1 MESISYL
8 FKIQGSGIIN
18 KIENI
23 FNLVSEKM
31 RLDFKK
37 TQCAIK
43 HRGLKG
49 GSNEETFRTFLS
61 EYLPASLGISTGEL
75 VDANGNVSRQLDVI
89 IYDSAKTP
97 ILYRDANTQVIPVEC
112 AYAVIEVKAK
122 LDKTELY
129 KTFENMKTVRGLEKT
144 AFIEPSGPIILKDNL
159 YGKEWDI
166 WPINYYIFAYNSI
179 KLKTLANY
187 INEKHQT
194 EMLPEYSRIDTIC
207 VLDKGVICNKNADKK
222 IDALPEPG
230 SELYICESEKQSIL
244 LFYTLI
250 SHYLNQARL
259 PNFKFTDYLGAIKI
273 KC

>member
-1 MESISYL
+1 
-8 FKIQGSGIIN
+8 
-18 KIENI
+18 
-23 FNLVSEKM
+23 M
-31 RLDFKK
+31 RLDFEYA
-37 TQCAIK
+37 QAVIK

-49 GSNEETFRTFLS
+49 GSNEEIFRTFLI
-61 EYLPASLGISTGEL
+61 EYLPKSLGISTGEL

-97 ILYRDANTQVIPVEC
+97 ILYRNANTQVIPVEC

-122 LDKTELY
+122 LDKRELY

-144 AFIEPSGPIILKDNL
+144 AFIEPSEYSILKDNL

-194 EMLPEYSRIDTIC
+194 EMLPEYSRMDTIC
-207 VLDKGVICNKNADKK
+207 VLDKGIICNKNAEGK

-230 SELYICESEKQSIL
+230 SELYICETEKQSL
-244 LFYTLI
+244 LVFYTLI

-259 PNFKFTDYLGAIKI
+259 PNFRFTDYLGELKI
-273 KC
+273 EC

>member
-1 MESISYL
+1 
-8 FKIQGSGIIN
+8 
-18 KIENI
+18 
-23 FNLVSEKM
+23 M
-31 RLDFKK
+31 RLDFEYVR
-37 TQCAIK
+37 AVIK

-49 GSNEETFRTFLS
+49 GSNEEIFRTFLI
-61 EYLPASLGISTGEL
+61 EYLPKSLGISTGEL
-75 VDANGNVSRQLDVI
+75 VDANGNVSGQLDVI

-97 ILYRDANTQVIPVEC
+97 ILYRNANTQVIPVEC

-122 LDKTELY
+122 LDKRELY

-144 AFIEPSGPIILKDNL
+144 AFIKPSGHSILKDNL

-187 INEKHQT
+187 INQKHQT

-207 VLDKGVICNKNADKK
+207 VLDKGIICNKNAEGK

-230 SELYICESEKQSIL
+230 SELYTCETETQSLIV
-244 LFYTLI
+244 FYTLI
-250 SHYLNQARL
+250 SHYLNQTRL
-259 PNFKFTDYLGAIKI
+259 PNFRFTDYLGKI
-273 KC
+273 NIDC